1 MTTTV
6 EEKRETH
13 TPGPWEASTHP
24 ANDPEYCHVWS
35 KSRGRDIA
43 LVVRVKNESMVNVGS
58 AEANARLIA
67 AAPEMYEM
75 CKLLLPVMQRDAK
88 DRHMR
93 AGESRRGEHAD
104 KLREILAKV
113 EGGGA

>member
-1 MTTTV
+1 MD
-6 EEKRETH
+6 KRIEIIGT
-13 TPGPWEASTHP
+13 
-24 ANDPEYCHVWS
+24 S
-35 KSRGRDIA
+35 KD
-43 LVVRVKNESMVNVGS
+43 
-58 AEANARLIA
+58 EANARLIA

-75 CKLLLPVMQRDAK
+75 CKLLLPVMQRGAK
-88 DRHMR
+88 DRHIR